1 LSWKVTVRNGPQVD
15 RARFET
21 LDEALA
27 SARGHV
33 AAALSEGPL
42 GTVSAIRDFTPDKR
56 VRARV
61 EISGKGF
68 MRGPEA
74 GIDVMG
80 DGALVAYVGAI
91 RKQPLD
97 APTLDAAIESVRGAL
112 TRCADRVRP
121 WQAAAPEYW
130 SRSPRWGCS
139 RCRRTRRPRRR
150 ERSPSPPR

>member
-1 LSWKVTVRNGPQVD
+1 MSWKVTVRNGPAVD

-21 LDEALA
+21 LDEALDE
-27 SARGHV
+27 ARGR
-33 AAALSEGPL
+33 AAAVLSGGRLGPVKAL
-42 GTVSAIRDFTPDKR
+42 REFTPGQR
-56 VRARV
+56 VQARI

-97 APTLDAAIESVRGAL
+97 APTLDAAIESLRDAL
-112 TRCADRVRP
+112 TR
-121 WQAAAPEYW
+121 
-130 SRSPRWGCS
+130 
-139 RCRRTRRPRRR
+139 
-150 ERSPSPPR
+150 